1 MSDNNSKKNIKDIKL
16 PLINQTKKNT
26 TIKSIKTTTN
36 KNNKDIIKVNSAKN
50 ILNEEKNKNQ
60 KKNNNLEINIESRKF
75 SENNNN
81 DKINEIIDNVNKKRN
96 INTKVINDGFHS
108 TDNNINKINK
118 KKKYKFKIYKPLNPL
133 LVPHEDMS
141 FIKEHH
147 TKENFYKDLLNKMP
161 KMTKDK
167 LNEIKKRRNE
177 RIKKEKLGYEF
188 NSNKIINDIKGQ
200 NSIIKSGEIIVSDI
214 LNNINDPI
222 KISQK
227 YAKKILEE
235 SGIIEAYKHLIKN
248 LCKNGMPEGNVYD
261 YCSEYVKNFE
271 RIWQKIKFRMLNK
284 KIEEHFKEKKKELI
298 EKNENNISNK
308 FFRILEQRNE
318 MKFVKKLDKS
328 RSSLHIIK
336 RKEIIPKENI
346 KNNENNN
353 KFITIELKEN
363 KNIIL
368 DRKNSINKKNI
379 QIKNNNQLKKLLP
392 KSNKVTFNIK
402 LKKNEN
408 EENKKAEIKE
418 EIKENIEKDKIEKE
432 IKEKNKKNSKEKV
445 KQKKND
451 KGENENNSKNSTL
464 LNNNKID
471 EDNKFIVKEK
481 KNMKTKK

>member
-1 MSDNNSKKNIKDIKL
+1 
-16 PLINQTKKNT
+16 
-26 TIKSIKTTTN
+26 
-36 KNNKDIIKVNSAKN
+36 
-50 ILNEEKNKNQ
+50 
-60 KKNNNLEINIESRKF
+60 
-75 SENNNN
+75 
-81 DKINEIIDNVNKKRN
+81 
-96 INTKVINDGFHS
+96 
-108 TDNNINKINK
+108 
-118 KKKYKFKIYKPLNPL
+118 
-133 LVPHEDMS
+133 
-141 FIKEHH
+141 
-147 TKENFYKDLLNKMP
+147 
-161 KMTKDK
+161 
-167 LNEIKKRRNE
+167 
-177 RIKKEKLGYEF
+177 
-188 NSNKIINDIKGQ
+188 
-200 NSIIKSGEIIVSDI
+200 
-214 LNNINDPI
+214 
-222 KISQK
+222 
-227 YAKKILEE
+227 
-235 SGIIEAYKHLIKN
+235 
-248 LCKNGMPEGNVYD
+248 MPEGNVYD

>member
-1 MSDNNSKKNIKDIKL
+1 MTDKNSKKNIKDIKL

-60 KKNNNLEINIESRKF
+60 KKNNNLEINTESRKF

-167 LNEIKKRRNE
+167 LNEIKKRRNA

-271 RIWQKIKFRMLNK
+271 RVWQKIKFRMLNK

-336 RKEIIPKENI
+336 RKEIIPQENI

>member
-1 MSDNNSKKNIKDIKL
+1 MTDNNSKKNIKDIKL

-36 KNNKDIIKVNSAKN
+36 KNNKDIIRVNSAKN
-50 ILNEEKNKNQ
+50 ILNE
-60 KKNNNLEINIESRKF
+60 
-75 SENNNN
+75 ENNNN

-167 LNEIKKRRNE
+167 LNEIKKRRNT

-200 NSIIKSGEIIVSDI
+200 NSIIKSGEIILSDI

-271 RIWQKIKFRMLNK
+271 RVWQKIKFRMLNK

-336 RKEIIPKENI
+336 RKEIIPQENI

-353 KFITIELKEN
+353 KFTTIELKEN

>member
-1 MSDNNSKKNIKDIKL
+1 MTDNNSKKNIKDIKL

-26 TIKSIKTTTN
+26 TIKSIKTTIN
-36 KNNKDIIKVNSAKN
+36 KNSKDIIKVDSAKN
-50 ILNEEKNKNQ
+50 ILNVEK
-60 KKNNNLEINIESRKF
+60 
-75 SENNNN
+75 NNN

-167 LNEIKKRRNE
+167 LNEIKKRRNA

-271 RIWQKIKFRMLNK
+271 RVWQKIKFRMLNK

-336 RKEIIPKENI
+336 RKEIIPQENI

-408 EENKKAEIKE
+408 EENKKEEIKE
-418 EIKENIEKDKIEKE
+418 EIKENIEKDKIKKE

-464 LNNNKID
+464 LNNKID
-471 EDNKFIVKEK
+471 EDNKFIIKDK
-481 KNMKTKK
+481 KYMKTKK

>member
-1 MSDNNSKKNIKDIKL
+1 MTDNNSKKNIKDIKL

-36 KNNKDIIKVNSAKN
+36 KNNKDIIKVNSVKN
-50 ILNEEKNKNQ
+50 ILNEE
-60 KKNNNLEINIESRKF
+60 
-75 SENNNN
+75 NNNN
-81 DKINEIIDNVNKKRN
+81 NKINEIIDNVNKKRN

-167 LNEIKKRRNE
+167 LNEIKKRRNA

-402 LKKNEN
+402 LKNENEN
-408 EENKKAEIKE
+408 EENKKEEIKE
-418 EIKENIEKDKIEKE
+418 EIKENIEKDKIKKE

-451 KGENENNSKNSTL
+451 KGENENILLLFFILFKLSIYNLNKN
-464 LNNNKID
+464 
-471 EDNKFIVKEK
+471 
-481 KNMKTKK
+481 

>member
-1 MSDNNSKKNIKDIKL
+1 MTDNNSKKNIKDIKL

-26 TIKSIKTTTN
+26 TIKSIKTTIN
-36 KNNKDIIKVNSAKN
+36 KNSKDIIKVDSAKN
-50 ILNEEKNKNQ
+50 ILNVEK
-60 KKNNNLEINIESRKF
+60 
-75 SENNNN
+75 NNN

-167 LNEIKKRRNE
+167 LNEIKKRRNA

-271 RIWQKIKFRMLNK
+271 RVWQKIKFRMLNK

-336 RKEIIPKENI
+336 RKEIIPQENI

-353 KFITIELKEN
+353 KFTTIKLKEN

-408 EENKKAEIKE
+408 EENKKEEIKE
-418 EIKENIEKDKIEKE
+418 EIKENIEKDKIKKE

-464 LNNNKID
+464 LNNKID
-471 EDNKFIVKEK
+471 EDNKFIIKDK
-481 KNMKTKK
+481 KYMKTKK

>member
-16 PLINQTKKNT
+16 PIINKTKKNT

-36 KNNKDIIKVNSAKN
+36 KNNKDIIKVDSAKN
-50 ILNEEKNKNQ
+50 ILNE
-60 KKNNNLEINIESRKF
+60 
-75 SENNNN
+75 ENNNN

-167 LNEIKKRRNE
+167 LNEIKKRRNA

-353 KFITIELKEN
+353 KFITTELKDN

-408 EENKKAEIKE
+408 EENKKEEIKE
-418 EIKENIEKDKIEKE
+418 EIKENIEKDKIKKE

-464 LNNNKID
+464 LNNKID

>member
-1 MSDNNSKKNIKDIKL
+1 
-16 PLINQTKKNT
+16 
-26 TIKSIKTTTN
+26 
-36 KNNKDIIKVNSAKN
+36 
-50 ILNEEKNKNQ
+50 
-60 KKNNNLEINIESRKF
+60 
-75 SENNNN
+75 
-81 DKINEIIDNVNKKRN
+81 
-96 INTKVINDGFHS
+96 
-108 TDNNINKINK
+108 
-118 KKKYKFKIYKPLNPL
+118 
-133 LVPHEDMS
+133 MS

-167 LNEIKKRRNE
+167 LNEIKKLRNA
-177 RIKKEKLGYEF
+177 RIKKEKLGYEL

-408 EENKKAEIKE
+408 EENKKEEIKE
-418 EIKENIEKDKIEKE
+418 EIKENIEKDKIKKE
-432 IKEKNKKNSKEKV
+432 IKEKNSKEKV

-464 LNNNKID
+464 LNNKID

>member
-1 MSDNNSKKNIKDIKL
+1 MTDNNSKKNIKDIKL

-26 TIKSIKTTTN
+26 TIKSIKTTIN
-36 KNNKDIIKVNSAKN
+36 KNSKDIIKVDSAKN
-50 ILNEEKNKNQ
+50 ILNVEK
-60 KKNNNLEINIESRKF
+60 
-75 SENNNN
+75 NNN

-167 LNEIKKRRNE
+167 LNEIKKRRNA

-200 NSIIKSGEIIVSDI
+200 NSIIKSGEIILSDI

-336 RKEIIPKENI
+336 RKEIIPQENI

-353 KFITIELKEN
+353 KFTTIKLKEN

-408 EENKKAEIKE
+408 EENKKEEIKE
-418 EIKENIEKDKIEKE
+418 EIKENIEKDKIKKE
-432 IKEKNKKNSKEKV
+432 IKEKNKKNSKEKE

-464 LNNNKID
+464 LNNKID

>member
-1 MSDNNSKKNIKDIKL
+1 MTDNNSKKNIKDIKL

-50 ILNEEKNKNQ
+50 ILNEEK
-60 KKNNNLEINIESRKF
+60 
-75 SENNNN
+75 NNN

-167 LNEIKKRRNE
+167 LNEIKKRRNA

-298 EKNENNISNK
+298 EKNENNINNK

-336 RKEIIPKENI
+336 RKEIIPLENI

-464 LNNNKID
+464 LNNKID

-481 KNMKTKK
+481 KYMKTKK

>member
-1 MSDNNSKKNIKDIKL
+1 MTDNNSKKNIKDIKL

-36 KNNKDIIKVNSAKN
+36 KNNKDIIKVDSAKN
-50 ILNEEKNKNQ
+50 ILNEEK
-60 KKNNNLEINIESRKF
+60 
-75 SENNNN
+75 NNN

-167 LNEIKKRRNE
+167 LNEIKKRRNA

-200 NSIIKSGEIIVSDI
+200 NSIIKSGEIILSDI

-271 RIWQKIKFRMLNK
+271 RVWQKIKFRMLNK

-408 EENKKAEIKE
+408 EENKKEEIKE

>member
-1 MSDNNSKKNIKDIKL
+1 MTDNNSKKNIKDIKL

-50 ILNEEKNKNQ
+50 ILNE
-60 KKNNNLEINIESRKF
+60 
-75 SENNNN
+75 ENNNN

-167 LNEIKKRRNE
+167 LNEIKKRRNA

-200 NSIIKSGEIIVSDI
+200 NSIIKSGEIILSDI

-248 LCKNGMPEGNVYD
+248 LCKNGMPEGNIYD
-261 YCSEYVKNFE
+261 YCSEFIKNFE
-271 RIWQKIKFRMLNK
+271 KIWQKMKFKMLND
-284 KIEEHFKEKKKELI
+284 KIEEHYRAKKEEMI
-298 EKNENNISNK
+298 RNNENNEKNIYYK
-308 FFRILEQRNE
+308 VLKQRE
-318 MKFVKKLDKS
+318 KMKFLKKLDKS
-328 RSSLHIIK
+328 RSSLRIIK
-336 RKEIIPKENI
+336 RYNIPDSEM
-346 KNNENNN
+346 
-353 KFITIELKEN
+353 
-363 KNIIL
+363 
-368 DRKNSINKKNI
+368 
-379 QIKNNNQLKKLLP
+379 
-392 KSNKVTFNIK
+392 
-402 LKKNEN
+402 
-408 EENKKAEIKE
+408 
-418 EIKENIEKDKIEKE
+418 
-432 IKEKNKKNSKEKV
+432 
-445 KQKKND
+445 
-451 KGENENNSKNSTL
+451 SKNSENLFNNNISSNNINLPL
-464 LNNNKID
+464 LNNSENYNHI
-471 EDNKFIVKEK
+471 NIKF
-481 KNMKTKK
+481 N

>member
-1 MSDNNSKKNIKDIKL
+1 
-16 PLINQTKKNT
+16 
-26 TIKSIKTTTN
+26 
-36 KNNKDIIKVNSAKN
+36 
-50 ILNEEKNKNQ
+50 
-60 KKNNNLEINIESRKF
+60 
-75 SENNNN
+75 
-81 DKINEIIDNVNKKRN
+81 
-96 INTKVINDGFHS
+96 
-108 TDNNINKINK
+108 
-118 KKKYKFKIYKPLNPL
+118 
-133 LVPHEDMS
+133 MS

-167 LNEIKKRRNE
+167 LNEIKKRRNA

-200 NSIIKSGEIIVSDI
+200 NSIIKSGEIILSDI

>member
-50 ILNEEKNKNQ
+50 ILNE
-60 KKNNNLEINIESRKF
+60 
-75 SENNNN
+75 ENNNN

-167 LNEIKKRRNE
+167 LNEIKKRRNA

-200 NSIIKSGEIIVSDI
+200 NSIIKSGEIILSDI
-214 LNNINDPI
+214 LNNINGPI

-271 RIWQKIKFRMLNK
+271 RVWQKIKFRMLNK

-336 RKEIIPKENI
+336 RKEIIPQENI

-408 EENKKAEIKE
+408 EENKKEEIKE
-418 EIKENIEKDKIEKE
+418 EIKENIEKDKIKKE
-432 IKEKNKKNSKEKV
+432 IKEKNKKNSKEKE

>member
-1 MSDNNSKKNIKDIKL
+1 MSNNNSKKNIKDIKL

-36 KNNKDIIKVNSAKN
+36 KNNKDIIKVDSAKN

-60 KKNNNLEINIESRKF
+60 KKNNNLEINTESRKF

-167 LNEIKKRRNE
+167 LNEIKKRRNA

-200 NSIIKSGEIIVSDI
+200 NSIIKSGEIILSDI

-271 RIWQKIKFRMLNK
+271 RVWQKIKFRMLNK

>member
-1 MSDNNSKKNIKDIKL
+1 MTDNNSKKNIKDIKL

-50 ILNEEKNKNQ
+50 ILNE
-60 KKNNNLEINIESRKF
+60 
-75 SENNNN
+75 ENNNN

-167 LNEIKKRRNE
+167 LNEIKKRRNA

-451 KGENENNSKNSTL
+451 KGENENILLLFFILFKLSIYNLNKN
-464 LNNNKID
+464 
-471 EDNKFIVKEK
+471 
-481 KNMKTKK
+481 

>member
-1 MSDNNSKKNIKDIKL
+1 MTDKNSKKNIKAIKL
-16 PLINQTKKNT
+16 PIIDKKKKNT

-36 KNNKDIIKVNSAKN
+36 KNNKDIIKVDSAKN

-60 KKNNNLEINIESRKF
+60 KKNNNLEINTESRKF

-167 LNEIKKRRNE
+167 LNEIKKRRNA

-200 NSIIKSGEIIVSDI
+200 NSIIKSGEIILSDI

-271 RIWQKIKFRMLNK
+271 RVWQKIKFRMLNK

-336 RKEIIPKENI
+336 RKEIIPQENI

-353 KFITIELKEN
+353 KFTTIELKEN

-408 EENKKAEIKE
+408 EENKKEEIKE
-418 EIKENIEKDKIEKE
+418 EIKENIEKDKIKKE

>member
-1 MSDNNSKKNIKDIKL
+1 MTDNNSKKNIKDIKL

-50 ILNEEKNKNQ
+50 ILNVEK
-60 KKNNNLEINIESRKF
+60 
-75 SENNNN
+75 NNN

-167 LNEIKKRRNE
+167 LNEIKKRRNA

-336 RKEIIPKENI
+336 RKEIIPQENI

-353 KFITIELKEN
+353 KFTTIELKEN

-408 EENKKAEIKE
+408 EENKKEEIKE
-418 EIKENIEKDKIEKE
+418 EIKENIEKDKIKKE
-432 IKEKNKKNSKEKV
+432 IK
-445 KQKKND
+445 
-451 KGENENNSKNSTL
+451 
-464 LNNNKID
+464 
-471 EDNKFIVKEK
+471 
-481 KNMKTKK
+481 

>member
-1 MSDNNSKKNIKDIKL
+1 MTDNNSKKNIKDIKL

-36 KNNKDIIKVNSAKN
+36 KNNKDIIKVDSAKN

-60 KKNNNLEINIESRKF
+60 KKNNNLEINTESRKF

-167 LNEIKKRRNE
+167 LNEIKKRRNA

>member
-1 MSDNNSKKNIKDIKL
+1 MTDNNSKKNIKDIKL

-36 KNNKDIIKVNSAKN
+36 KNNKDIIKVDSAKN

-60 KKNNNLEINIESRKF
+60 KKNNNLEINTESRKF

-167 LNEIKKRRNE
+167 LNEIKKRRNA

-402 LKKNEN
+402 LKKYEN
-408 EENKKAEIKE
+408 EENKKEEIKE
-418 EIKENIEKDKIEKE
+418 EIKENIEKDKIKKE
-432 IKEKNKKNSKEKV
+432 IKEKNSKEKV

>member
-1 MSDNNSKKNIKDIKL
+1 MTDNNSKKNIKDIKL

-26 TIKSIKTTTN
+26 TIKSIKTTIN
-36 KNNKDIIKVNSAKN
+36 KNSKDIIKVDSAKN
-50 ILNEEKNKNQ
+50 ILNVEK
-60 KKNNNLEINIESRKF
+60 
-75 SENNNN
+75 NNN

-167 LNEIKKRRNE
+167 LNEIKKRRNA

-271 RIWQKIKFRMLNK
+271 RVWQKIKFRMLNK

-336 RKEIIPKENI
+336 RKEIIPQENI

-353 KFITIELKEN
+353 KFTTIELKEN

-408 EENKKAEIKE
+408 EENKKEEIKE
-418 EIKENIEKDKIEKE
+418 EIKENIEKDKIKKE

-464 LNNNKID
+464 LNNKID
-471 EDNKFIVKEK
+471 EDNKFIIKDK
-481 KNMKTKK
+481 KYMKTKK

>member
-1 MSDNNSKKNIKDIKL
+1 MNDNNSKKNIKDIKL

-50 ILNEEKNKNQ
+50 ILNEEK
-60 KKNNNLEINIESRKF
+60 
-75 SENNNN
+75 NNN

-167 LNEIKKRRNE
+167 LNEIKKRRNA

-464 LNNNKID
+464 LNNIID

>member
-1 MSDNNSKKNIKDIKL
+1 MTDNNSKKNIKDIKL

-60 KKNNNLEINIESRKF
+60 KKNNNLEINTESRKF

-167 LNEIKKRRNE
+167 LNEIKKRRNA

-200 NSIIKSGEIIVSDI
+200 NSIIKSGEIILSDI

-271 RIWQKIKFRMLNK
+271 RVWQKIKFRMLNK

-336 RKEIIPKENI
+336 RKEIIPQENI

-353 KFITIELKEN
+353 KFTTIELKEN

-408 EENKKAEIKE
+408 EENKKEEIKE
-418 EIKENIEKDKIEKE
+418 EIKENIEKDKIKKE

-464 LNNNKID
+464 LNNKID

>member
-1 MSDNNSKKNIKDIKL
+1 MSNNNSKKNIKDIKL

-50 ILNEEKNKNQ
+50 ILNE
-60 KKNNNLEINIESRKF
+60 
-75 SENNNN
+75 ENNNN

-167 LNEIKKRRNE
+167 LNEIKKRRNA

-336 RKEIIPKENI
+336 RKEIIPQENI

-464 LNNNKID
+464 LNNKID

>member
-1 MSDNNSKKNIKDIKL
+1 MTDNNSKKNIKDIKL

-36 KNNKDIIKVNSAKN
+36 KNNKDIIKVDSAKN

-60 KKNNNLEINIESRKF
+60 KKNNNLEINTESRKF

-167 LNEIKKRRNE
+167 LNEIKKRRNA

-408 EENKKAEIKE
+408 EENKKEEIKE

>member
-1 MSDNNSKKNIKDIKL
+1 MTDNNSKKNIKDIKL

-36 KNNKDIIKVNSAKN
+36 KNNKDIIKVDSAKN

-60 KKNNNLEINIESRKF
+60 KKNNNLEINTESRKF

-167 LNEIKKRRNE
+167 LNEIKKRRNA

-336 RKEIIPKENI
+336 RKEIIPQENI

-408 EENKKAEIKE
+408 EENKKEEIKE
-418 EIKENIEKDKIEKE
+418 EIKENIEKDKIKKE

>member
-1 MSDNNSKKNIKDIKL
+1 MTDKNSKKNIKDIKL

-26 TIKSIKTTTN
+26 TIKSIKTTIN
-36 KNNKDIIKVNSAKN
+36 KNSKDIIKVDSAKN
-50 ILNEEKNKNQ
+50 ILNEEKNKNL
-60 KKNNNLEINIESRKF
+60 KKNNNLEINTESRKF

-167 LNEIKKRRNE
+167 LNEIKKRRNA

-200 NSIIKSGEIIVSDI
+200 NSIIKSGEIILSDI

-271 RIWQKIKFRMLNK
+271 RVWQKIKFRMLNK
-284 KIEEHFKEKKKELI
+284 KIEEHFREKKKELI

-336 RKEIIPKENI
+336 RKEIIPQENI

-408 EENKKAEIKE
+408 EENKKEEIKE
-418 EIKENIEKDKIEKE
+418 EIKENIEKDKIKKE

-464 LNNNKID
+464 LNNKID